1 MVVYVC
7 SCLNVKIFADAIKVQ
22 DVNKSSPLGSDVVE
36 IELGD
41 RGFDFKYGFL
51 LKRETVKS
59 WTLFTCLN
67 CRKKTHCINRELK
80 LILVSKDME
89 CGDEALAR
97 LGASPNFSHVFQI
110 ILTDQDCFAAPDS
123 SSQSYDSLQQQLQDI
138 THHLNNFVLKQENF
152 VEERIRRFE
161 EEQREHLAKV
171 KAKALEDKKKMF
183 SLLLQQRS
191 DPHEQQSGAARA
203 QRPRMLTKTN
213 SVFTESSRQ
222 HVSQPVAMPR
232 SRQTENVVPDIDR
245 DELFTID
252 GLDDDYASYHSSS
265 EDEDEVPAVKSRPS
279 QAGSRSDSLYSAS
292 VPVNI
297 GMGAHWSEAARRSDH
312 LDSSDSDEE
321 PNKPLDMNTICN
333 NIMVIAESIPDENRY
348 IFGERPRPRL
358 STNNF

>member
-22 DVNKSSPLGSDVVE
+22 DVNKSSPLGSDIVE

-51 LKRETVKS
+51 LKRETVKT

-67 CRKKTHCINRELK
+67 CKKKTHCINRELK

-97 LGASPNFSHVFQI
+97 LAASPDFSHVFQI
-110 ILTDQDCFAAPDS
+110 ILAEQDCFAAPDS
-123 SSQSYDSLQQQLQDI
+123 TSQSYDSLQQQLQDI
-138 THHLNNFVLKQENF
+138 THHLNNFVLKQESF

-171 KAKALEDKKKMF
+171 KARAFEDKKKMF

-191 DPHEQQSGAARA
+191 DTPDQSGAARA
-203 QRPRMLTKTN
+203 QRPRILTKTN
-213 SVFTESSRQ
+213 SMFTESSRP
-222 HVSQPVAMPR
+222 HVSPSVPMPR
-232 SRQTENVVPDIDR
+232 TRHAENVVPDIDR

-252 GLDDDYASYHSSS
+252 GLDDDYGSYHSSS
-265 EDEDEVPAVKSRPS
+265 DEDDEVPAVRARSSQKDSRN
-279 QAGSRSDSLYSAS
+279 DSLYSAS

-297 GMGAHWSEAARRSDH
+297 GMGGHWGDAMRRSEL

-321 PNKPLDMNTICN
+321 SRPVDINTIGT
-333 NIMVIAESIPDENRY
+333 NIRALAESIPDENRY

-358 STNNF
+358 NTNNF